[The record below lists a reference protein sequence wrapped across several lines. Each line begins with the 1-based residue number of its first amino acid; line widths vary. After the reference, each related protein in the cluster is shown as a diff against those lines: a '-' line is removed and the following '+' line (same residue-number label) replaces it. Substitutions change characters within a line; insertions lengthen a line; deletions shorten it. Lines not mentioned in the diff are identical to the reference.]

1 MIEERRYTKRELA
14 RLYWPKTKNI
24 KSAMKNL
31 REDVG
36 NEKPSRRYQQMPR
49 TCGGVKENPLERE

>member
-31 REDVG
+31 REDITQ
-36 NEKPSRRYQQMPR
+36 NLWRS
-49 TCGGVKENPLERE
+49 